1 MAATPNITQL
11 LVAWQSGNKAALDEL
26 TPVIYDELH
35 RLAMHYMRG
44 EASGHTL
51 QATALVNEAYLRLV
65 DAEQPWQN
73 RAHFLGVAAQMMR
86 RILVDHAR
94 TRGSQKRGANKTHVN
109 IDEATI
115 VAADHG
121 DVVIELD
128 DALNKLSKFDERKS
142 KLIEL
147 RFFGGLTYE
156 ETAEVLSISTT
167 TLDRELRMAK
177 AWLKQ
182 ELRA

>member
-1 MAATPNITQL
+1 MSSLSITQL
-11 LVAWQSGNKAALDEL
+11 LTAWQAGDRAALDEL
-26 TPVIYDELH
+26 APAIYGELH
-35 RLAMHYMRG
+35 RLAKHYMHG
-44 EASGHTL
+44 EAKDHTL
-51 QATALVNEAYLRLV
+51 QATALVNEAYVRLV
-65 DAEQPWQN
+65 GTQQPWQS

-94 TRGSQKRGANKTHVN
+94 ARGSHKRGANRTHVN
-109 IDEATI
+109 IEDATLITQDNEA
-115 VAADHG
+115 A
-121 DVVIELD
+121 VIELD
-128 DALNKLSKFDERKS
+128 DALRKLAKFDERKS

-156 ETAEVLSISTT
+156 EAAEVLAISTT

-182 ELRA
+182 ELTA

>member
-1 MAATPNITQL
+1 MNVTQL
-11 LVAWQSGNKAALDEL
+11 LADWQSGNRAALDEL
-26 TPVIYDELH
+26 TPIIYEEMH
-35 RLAMHYMRG
+35 RLARRYMRG
-44 EASGHTL
+44 EAAGHTL
-51 QATALVNEAYLRLV
+51 QATALVNEAYLRLIGS
-65 DAEQPWQN
+65 EQPWKN

-86 RILVDHAR
+86 RVLVDHAR
-94 TRGSQKRGANKTHVN
+94 ARGSAKRGADVSHVD

-115 VAADHG
+115 VTHDN
-121 DVVIELD
+121 DEVVLGLD
-128 DALNKLSKFDERKS
+128 DALNKLAKFDERKS

-167 TLDRELRMAK
+167 TLDRELRLAK

-182 ELRA
+182 ELQT

>member
-1 MAATPNITQL
+1 MSSPSITQL
-11 LVAWQSGNKAALDEL
+11 LSAWQSGDQAALDKLAPAVYAEL
-26 TPVIYDELH
+26 Y
-35 RLAMHYMRG
+35 RLAQHYMRG
-44 EASGHTL
+44 EATGHTL
-51 QATALVNEAYLRLV
+51 QATALVNEAYIRLV
-65 DAEQPWQN
+65 GTQQPWQS

-94 TRGSQKRGANKTHVN
+94 ARSSHKRGSNRTHVN
-109 IDEATI
+109 IDDVSLITQDEAE
-115 VAADHG
+115 
-121 DVVIELD
+121 VIELD
-128 DALNKLSKFDERKS
+128 EALKKLAKFDERKS

-156 ETAEVLSISTT
+156 EAAEVLAISTT

-182 ELRA
+182 ELTA